1 MNNIEILKKIK
12 NNIIISVQA
21 QANEPLY
28 DEKCM
33 LAMMQSVING
43 GASALR
49 VANIRDVKNA
59 KENFQVPIIGI
70 TKPNI
75 IPQNYKELVYITP
88 TVKDCVDLIEAG
100 ADIIAFDATVRKNN
114 TSESNSSLNEIILT
128 IKNANKIA
136 MADISTYEEAKIAY
150 EKGVD
155 IISTTLSGY
164 TIESQNSS
172 PNDEPD
178 FDLLKKLTS
187 SFDIPIILEGK
198 IWEPQ
203 HIIKAFKL
211 GAFSVVIGSA
221 VTRPQLIV
229 KRYIDIGL
237 KKL

>member
-1 MNNIEILKKIK
+1 MNKKEILKKIK
-12 NNIIISVQA
+12 NNVIISVQA

-49 VANIRDVKNA
+49 VANVRDVKNA
-59 KENFQVPIIGI
+59 KENFDVPIIGI

-88 TVKDCVDLIEAG
+88 TVKDCVGLIDAG
-100 ADIIAFDATVRKNN
+100 ADIIAFDATARKNN
-114 TSESNSSLNEIILT
+114 TSENNSSLNDIIST

-136 MADISTYEEAKIAY
+136 MADISTFEEAKIAY
-150 EKGVD
+150 EKGVE

-164 TIESQNSS
+164 TVESQDSS
-172 PNDEPD
+172 PKDEPD

-187 SFDIPIILEGK
+187 SFNIPVILEGK
-198 IWEPQ
+198 IWEPKDVK
-203 HIIKAFKL
+203 KAFEL
-211 GAFSVVIGSA
+211 GAYSVVIGSA

-229 KRYIDIGL
+229 KRFIDMGL
-237 KKL
+237 

>member
-21 QANEPLY
+21 QSNEPLY

-33 LAMMQSVING
+33 LSMMQSVING
-43 GASALR
+43 GAAGLR
-49 VANIRDVKNA
+49 VANVRDVKNA
-59 KENFQVPIIGI
+59 KENFDVPIIGI

-100 ADIIAFDATVRKNN
+100 ADIVAFDATVRKNIISDN
-114 TSESNSSLNEIILT
+114 NSSLNEIISI

-136 MADISTYEEAKIAY
+136 MADISTYEEAKTAY

-164 TIESQNSS
+164 TIESQNLS
-172 PNDEPD
+172 PKDEPD

-187 SFDIPIILEGK
+187 SFNVPVILEGK
-198 IWEPQ
+198 IWEPKDVK
-203 HIIKAFKL
+203 KAFEL

-221 VTRPQLIV
+221 ITRPQLIV
-229 KRYIDIGL
+229 KRFIDMGL
-237 KKL
+237 